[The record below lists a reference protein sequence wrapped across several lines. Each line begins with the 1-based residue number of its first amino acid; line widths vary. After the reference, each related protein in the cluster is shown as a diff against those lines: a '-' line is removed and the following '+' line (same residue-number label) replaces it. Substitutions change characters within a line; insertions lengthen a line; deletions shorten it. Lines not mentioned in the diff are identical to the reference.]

1 MRKRRSCTYAIYWL
15 FRGRITHPESLNFET
30 VWLCVTFRR
39 IPLEDSYL
47 LTCDQDELV
56 LLKIACFQHNWLVG
70 SLTVIIRTPTE
81 FDVDIHTTNICSDEQ
96 GCY

>member
-1 MRKRRSCTYAIYWL
+1 M
-15 FRGRITHPESLNFET
+15 
-30 VWLCVTFRR
+30 TFRR

-81 FDVDIHTTNICSDEQ
+81 FDVDIHTTNNCSDEVVINWPGQ
-96 GCY
+96 IFSHQLVQDIVVS